1 MSVAAEIRDQIQR
14 AESGSYFRLVDL
26 VAEHPGKRRA
36 VEVALSRAAA
46 AGDVVSV
53 RRGLYWKGVKT
64 RFGSTV
70 PDALD
75 AALAVAH
82 KIAGKTSGVGP
93 SGWTASHVLGL
104 STQIPA
110 CTHVAIPGRPP
121 TSPPGVEF
129 HSRPTTGRE
138 GLGVLEVALLEVLR
152 AFPHCVESDWP
163 GVVKTARSLAADGQV
178 DPEKIQRAAQR
189 ERPAVRDRAAALV
202 QSLTSTARKP
212 VTARA

>member
-1 MSVAAEIRDQIQR
+1 MSVAAEIREQIQR
-14 AESGSYFRLVDL
+14 AESGSYFRLTDL
-26 VAEHPGKRRA
+26 IAEHPGKRRA

-46 AGDVVSV
+46 KGEVVSV

-64 RFGSTV
+64 RFGSTA

-82 KIAGKTSGVGP
+82 RIAGQRTGVGP

-121 TSPPGVEF
+121 TPPPGVEF

-152 AFPHCVESDWP
+152 EFPHCVESDWS
-163 GVVKTARSLAADGQV
+163 GVVQVARGLVADGQV
-178 DPEKIQRAAQR
+178 DLGKIQRAAQR
-189 ERPAVRDRAAALV
+189 ERPAVRDRAATLV
-202 QSLTSTARKP
+202 QSLTSTERDS
-212 VTARA
+212 VARA